1 MKSGEVPSLR
11 EVADRVG
18 VSVST
23 VSRALGDSD
32 RVSALTKQ
40 AVRAAVDELT
50 ARSVAQGTVGTTGR
64 PMIGV
69 TLSHFVEGPYL
80 SSLEATIEEVM
91 VGVEIASLQAG
102 YIPYLWQQSGLL
114 PTEASAPFFA
124 AVSGVIMNGGVV
136 DPRVLAAI
144 RARGLPVVM
153 IGGHVPDAGLS
164 SVAADSA
171 GGMAAVTR
179 HLIALGHRRIALV
192 NGPAETY
199 TSFEKRAGYLA
210 ALTEAGIP
218 ADPTLIVARN
228 GYAGFTAPVAEALT
242 EVLLDRPDRPT
253 AILYAIDGMAAAGVQ
268 LCQRRGLHVP
278 DDLSI
283 AGFYDGA
290 DARDCHPAL
299 TTVRVNRVAWGEVAT
314 EMLLTRF
321 AGGEGRTMRISAS
334 HGVDCARF
342 DRLGTGKECGMM
354 KQPTSAP
361 KAG

>member
-1 MKSGEVPSLR
+1 MKSGEAPSLR

-32 RVSALTKQ
+32 RVSMLTKQ

-50 ARSVAQGTVGTTGR
+50 ARGVAQSTATANR

-91 VGVEIASLQAG
+91 VGVEVASLRAG

-114 PTEASAPFFA
+114 PTAASAPFFA

-144 RARGLPVVM
+144 SERGLPVMM

-192 NGPAETY
+192 NGPTETY

-210 ALTEAGIP
+210 ALTEAGIL

-242 EVLLDRPDRPT
+242 EGLLDRPDRPT

-299 TTVRVNRVAWGEVAT
+299 TTVHVNRIAWGEVAT

-321 AGGEGRTMRISAS
+321 AGGEGRAMRILLPTELIVRDSTAPVRERSA
-334 HGVDCARF
+334 A
-342 DRLGTGKECGMM
+342 
-354 KQPTSAP
+354 
-361 KAG
+361 

>member
-1 MKSGEVPSLR
+1 MKSGETPSLR
-11 EVADRVG
+11 EVADKVG

-32 RVSALTKQ
+32 RVSVLTKQ
-40 AVRAAVDELT
+40 AVRAAIDELT
-50 ARSVAQGTVGTTGR
+50 TRGVTQSTSAATR

-114 PTEASAPFFA
+114 QTEASAPFFA

-136 DPRVLAAI
+136 DPRVLTAI
-144 RARGLPVVM
+144 QERGLPAVI

-171 GGMAAVTR
+171 GGMAALTR

-210 ALTEAGIP
+210 ALTEAGIA
-218 ADPTLIVARN
+218 ADPALIVARN
-228 GYAGFTAPVAEALT
+228 GYEGFTAPVAEALT
-242 EVLLDRPDRPT
+242 EALLDRPDRPT

-278 DDLSI
+278 NDLSI

-299 TTVRVNRVAWGEVAT
+299 TTVRVNRVAWGEVAA
-314 EMLLTRF
+314 EMLLTQF
-321 AGGEGRTMRISAS
+321 AGGNGRTMRILLPTELIVRDSTAPVRERSA
-334 HGVDCARF
+334 A
-342 DRLGTGKECGMM
+342 
-354 KQPTSAP
+354 
-361 KAG
+361 